1 MEKTTHWMRLLGVFL
16 ALVVFVGMGCTAL
29 FLEEDAITAPQQTV
43 ELQAAPA
50 SSRGG
55 VHPASSVLSDGQGV
69 TPAAQDAAIQSG
81 NGLMVA
87 HDNTRL
93 VQRQTSF
100 LAEAQRGQGRIDRA
114 RELKAAAIRVN
125 RRLCGCLYHTR
136 LSDPPG

>member
-1 MEKTTHWMRLLGVFL
+1 MEKTTHWMRLLGVLL

-29 FLEEDAITAPQQTV
+29 FLEEDAITAPQQAV
-43 ELQAAPA
+43 QVQAAA
-50 SSRGG
+50 SRGG
-55 VHPASSVLSDGQGV
+55 VHPASS
-69 TPAAQDAAIQSG
+69 G
-81 NGLMVA
+81 NGLTVA

-93 VQRQTSF
+93 AQRQTSF

-114 RELKAAAIRVN
+114 RELKAAAFRVN

>member
-1 MEKTTHWMRLLGVFL
+1 MEKTTHWMRFLGVLL

-125 RRLCGCLYHTR
+125 HRLCGCLYHTR

>member
-1 MEKTTHWMRLLGVFL
+1 MEKTTHWMRFLGVLL

-29 FLEEDAITAPQQTV
+29 FLEEETITTPQQTV

>member
-1 MEKTTHWMRLLGVFL
+1 MEKMTRLMRLLVVLL
-16 ALVVFVGMGCTAL
+16 AVTVLVGMGYAAL
-29 FLEEDAITAPQQTV
+29 LPEEEIITTPQQTV

-50 SSRGG
+50 PSRGG
-55 VHPASSVLSDGQGV
+55 VHPARSVLHDSQGV

-81 NGLMVA
+81 NGLTVA

-93 VQRQTSF
+93 AQRQTSF

-114 RELKAAAIRVN
+114 RELKAAAFRVN

>member
-55 VHPASSVLSDGQGV
+55 VHPARSVLRDSQGV

>member
-1 MEKTTHWMRLLGVFL
+1 MEKMTRLMRLLVVLL
-16 ALVVFVGMGCTAL
+16 AVTVLVGMGYAAL
-29 FLEEDAITAPQQTV
+29 LPEEEIITAPQQTV

-55 VHPASSVLSDGQGV
+55 VHPASSVLHDSQGV

-81 NGLMVA
+81 NGLTVA

-93 VQRQTSF
+93 AQRQTSF

-114 RELKAAAIRVN
+114 RELKAAAFRVN

>member
-1 MEKTTHWMRLLGVFL
+1 MEKTTHWMRFLGVLL

-29 FLEEDAITAPQQTV
+29 FLEEDAITAPQQ
-43 ELQAAPA
+43 AAA
-50 SSRGG
+50 SRGG
-55 VHPASSVLSDGQGV
+55 VHPASSVLHDSQGV

-81 NGLMVA
+81 NGLTVA

-93 VQRQTSF
+93 AQRQTSF

>member
-1 MEKTTHWMRLLGVFL
+1 MEKTTHWMRLLGVLL

-29 FLEEDAITAPQQTV
+29 FLKEDAITAPQQAV
-43 ELQAAPA
+43 QVQAAA
-50 SSRGG
+50 SRGG
-55 VHPASSVLSDGQGV
+55 VHPASSVLHDSQGV

-81 NGLMVA
+81 NGLTVA

-93 VQRQTSF
+93 AQRQTSF
-100 LAEAQRGQGRIDRA
+100 LAEAQRGRGRIDRA

-125 RRLCGCLYHTR
+125 RRLCGCLYHPR

>member
-29 FLEEDAITAPQQTV
+29 FLEEDAITAPQQAV
-43 ELQAAPA
+43 QVQAAA
-50 SSRGG
+50 SRGC
-55 VHPASSVLSDGQGV
+55 VHPARSVLHDSQGV

-81 NGLMVA
+81 NGLTVA

-93 VQRQTSF
+93 AQRQTSF

>member
-1 MEKTTHWMRLLGVFL
+1 MEKTTHWMRFLGVLL

-29 FLEEDAITAPQQTV
+29 FLEEDAITTPQQTV

-81 NGLMVA
+81 NGLTVA

>member
-1 MEKTTHWMRLLGVFL
+1 MEKMTRLMRLLVVLL
-16 ALVVFVGMGCTAL
+16 AVTVLVGMGYAAL
-29 FLEEDAITAPQQTV
+29 LPEEETITTPQQTV
-43 ELQAAPA
+43 QVQAAA
-50 SSRGG
+50 SRGG
-55 VHPASSVLSDGQGV
+55 VHPARSVLHDSQGV

-81 NGLMVA
+81 NGLTVA

-93 VQRQTSF
+93 AQRQTSF

>member
-1 MEKTTHWMRLLGVFL
+1 MKKTTHWMRLLGVLL

-29 FLEEDAITAPQQTV
+29 FLEEDAITAPQQGV
-43 ELQAAPA
+43 QVQAAA
-50 SSRGG
+50 SRGG
-55 VHPASSVLSDGQGV
+55 VHPASSVLHDSRGV

-81 NGLMVA
+81 NGLTVA

-93 VQRQTSF
+93 AQRQTSF
-100 LAEAQRGQGRIDRA
+100 LAEAQRGQGRMDRA

>member
-1 MEKTTHWMRLLGVFL
+1 MEKTTHWMRFLGVLL

-29 FLEEDAITAPQQTV
+29 FLEEDAITAPQQAV
-43 ELQAAPA
+43 QVQAAPA

-69 TPAAQDAAIQSG
+69 IPAAQDAAIQSG

>member
-1 MEKTTHWMRLLGVFL
+1 MEKTTHWMRLLGVLL

-29 FLEEDAITAPQQTV
+29 SLEEDAITAPQQAV
-43 ELQAAPA
+43 QVQAAA
-50 SSRGG
+50 SRGG
-55 VHPASSVLSDGQGV
+55 VHPASSVLHDSQGV

-81 NGLMVA
+81 NGLTVA

-93 VQRQTSF
+93 AQRQTSF
-100 LAEAQRGQGRIDRA
+100 LAEAQRGQGRMDRA
-114 RELKAAAIRVN
+114 RELKAAAFRVN

>member
-1 MEKTTHWMRLLGVFL
+1 MKKMTRLMRLLVVFL

-29 FLEEDAITAPQQTV
+29 FLEEDAITAPQQAV
-43 ELQAAPA
+43 QVQAAA
-50 SSRGG
+50 SRGG
-55 VHPASSVLSDGQGV
+55 VHPARSVLHDSQGV

-81 NGLMVA
+81 NGLTVA

-93 VQRQTSF
+93 AQRQTSF

>member
-1 MEKTTHWMRLLGVFL
+1 MEKTTPWMRLLGVLL

-29 FLEEDAITAPQQTV
+29 FLKEDAITAPQQAV
-43 ELQAAPA
+43 QVQAAA
-50 SSRGG
+50 SRGG
-55 VHPASSVLSDGQGV
+55 VHPASSVLHDSQGV

-81 NGLMVA
+81 NGLTVA

-93 VQRQTSF
+93 AQRQTSF
-100 LAEAQRGQGRIDRA
+100 LAEAQRGRGRIDRA

>member
-1 MEKTTHWMRLLGVFL
+1 MGKMTRLMRLLVVLL
-16 ALVVFVGMGCTAL
+16 AVTVLVGMGYTAL
-29 FLEEDAITAPQQTV
+29 LPEEETITEPQQTV

-55 VHPASSVLSDGQGV
+55 VHPASSVLRDSQGV

-81 NGLMVA
+81 NGLTVA

-93 VQRQTSF
+93 AQRQTSF

-114 RELKAAAIRVN
+114 RELKAAAFRVN

>member
-29 FLEEDAITAPQQTV
+29 FLEEDAITAPQQAV
-43 ELQAAPA
+43 QVQAAA
-50 SSRGG
+50 SRGC
-55 VHPASSVLSDGQGV
+55 VHPARSVLHDSQGV

-81 NGLMVA
+81 NGLTVA

-93 VQRQTSF
+93 AQRQTSF

-114 RELKAAAIRVN
+114 LELKAAAIRVN

>member
-29 FLEEDAITAPQQTV
+29 FLEEDAITAPQQAV
-43 ELQAAPA
+43 QVQAAA
-50 SSRGG
+50 SRGG
-55 VHPASSVLSDGQGV
+55 VHPASS
-69 TPAAQDAAIQSG
+69 AIQSG
-81 NGLMVA
+81 NGLTVA

-93 VQRQTSF
+93 AQRQTSF

-114 RELKAAAIRVN
+114 RELKAAAFRVN

>member
-29 FLEEDAITAPQQTV
+29 FLEEDAITAPQQAV
-43 ELQAAPA
+43 QVQAAA
-50 SSRGG
+50 SRGG
-55 VHPASSVLSDGQGV
+55 VHPASSVLHDSQGV
-69 TPAAQDAAIQSG
+69 NPAAQDAAIQSG

-93 VQRQTSF
+93 AQRQTSF

>member
-1 MEKTTHWMRLLGVFL
+1 MEKMTRLMRLLVVLL
-16 ALVVFVGMGCTAL
+16 AVTVLVGMGYAAL
-29 FLEEDAITAPQQTV
+29 LPEEETITTPQQTV
-43 ELQAAPA
+43 QVQAAA
-50 SSRGG
+50 SRGG
-55 VHPASSVLSDGQGV
+55 VHPARSVLRDGQGV

-81 NGLMVA
+81 NGMMVA

-114 RELKAAAIRVN
+114 LELKAAAIRVN

>member
-1 MEKTTHWMRLLGVFL
+1 MEKMTRLMRLLVVLL
-16 ALVVFVGMGCTAL
+16 AVTVLVGMGYAAL
-29 FLEEDAITAPQQTV
+29 LPEEEIITAPQQTV

-55 VHPASSVLSDGQGV
+55 VHPASSVLSDGHGV

-81 NGLMVA
+81 NGLTVA

-93 VQRQTSF
+93 AQRQTSF

>member
-55 VHPASSVLSDGQGV
+55 VHPASSVLHDSQGV

-81 NGLMVA
+81 NGLTVA

-93 VQRQTSF
+93 AQRQTSF

>member
-29 FLEEDAITAPQQTV
+29 FLEEDAITAPQQAV
-43 ELQAAPA
+43 QVQAAA
-50 SSRGG
+50 SRGG
-55 VHPASSVLSDGQGV
+55 VHPASSVLRDGQGV

-81 NGLMVA
+81 NGLMVV

-93 VQRQTSF
+93 VQRQTAF

>member
-29 FLEEDAITAPQQTV
+29 FLEEDAITAPQQAV
-43 ELQAAPA
+43 QVQAAA
-50 SSRGG
+50 SRGG